1 MKTAYIKSRAI
12 KKRPICR
19 FLKAIRHTP
28 TALAIGLLATLL
40 SLFIWIGLLIVQ
52 YEAVQYERRQYEQV
66 YTQLDELRSS
76 LRSKIYENIYKVLSI
91 RSIVELKPDL
101 TQQDFTKAMQVQFR
115 GEHDLRNIGLAKDM
129 ILQFVYPTE
138 GNESAV
144 GIDYRTL
151 PEQLP
156 AVEHALKTNEIVLA
170 GPLSL
175 VQGGI
180 GIIARIP
187 IYVSD
192 DDSSA
197 QIFWGFASAVI
208 DAEELFIRTGIN
220 AETSSLVIAI
230 KGYNVSDSSSEV
242 FWGDESIFA
251 HNPVT
256 QTVELPNSLWEMS
269 AIPEEGWHT
278 FTIFKSYV
286 FGIYALIA
294 AILTLLTSFI
304 VYLVYLQKQTFDKLE
319 KERNLLSEGPVLS
332 IEWGHDILS
341 EGSITSVST
350 NVDKILGYSVEEILD
365 SRFSFISVIHPSDIE
380 RVVDGVMYNIDT
392 HIDRFEL
399 SYRVKT
405 KSDDIIWLYDFSLV
419 LRDES
424 NNFIGLRSYLYDES
438 ARKHAEES
446 LKIAHEQLEKTAYE
460 LTENIP
466 VGTYT
471 MVQPADGGLAQ
482 FAFLSSRFLML
493 TGLTREEVQSDPLK
507 GFSCVH
513 PDDFDDWVAL
523 NVKTFEQKLPFYGE
537 TRVIVDGEVRWI
549 TAESLPRMLTDGSTV
564 WEGVLTDITER
575 KNVELRLQEANAAL
589 HLEIADRIRIE
600 EELKIKTDML
610 KNLSIRDPLT
620 GIFNRRHYDE
630 CANREWHRLA
640 RNPSPISVIMIDID
654 FFKLFNDNYGH
665 APGDVCIKRIAQAIE
680 LCCNRELDVVAR
692 YGGEEFI
699 CLLPNTDQ
707 HGSLLIANRVKAV
720 VCNLSIPHEF
730 SKVSTVVTISVGIA
744 THDEHSPKQSIE
756 DLHCRADQALYVAKA
771 NGRNRVEWFDCFPEN

>member
-1 MKTAYIKSRAI
+1 MKTAYIKNRAS
-12 KKRPICR
+12 KTRPICR

-28 TALAIGLLATLL
+28 TALTIGLLVTLFI
-40 SLFIWIGLLIVQ
+40 LFIWIGLLIFR
-52 YEAVQYERRQYEQV
+52 YEAGQDERRQYEQV
-66 YTQLDELRSS
+66 YTQLDELRTS

-91 RSIVELKPDL
+91 RSIVELKPEL
-101 TQQDFTKAMQVQFR
+101 TQQDFTKAMQAQFR

-129 ILQFVYPTE
+129 ILQFVHPIE

-144 GIDYRTL
+144 GLDYRTL

-156 AVEHALKTNEIVLA
+156 AVEHALKTKEIVLA

-175 VQGGI
+175 VQGGT

-187 IYVSD
+187 IYISGQ
-192 DDSSA
+192 DSSE

-208 DAEELFIRTGIN
+208 DAEELFIRAGIH
-220 AETSSLVIAI
+220 AENSTLAIALQ
-230 KGYNVSDSSSEV
+230 GYNEFDSNSDV
-242 FWGDESIFA
+242 FWGDASVFEQ
-251 HNPVT
+251 NPVF
-256 QTVELPNSLWEMS
+256 QIVDLPNSLWKIA
-269 AIPEEGWHT
+269 AIPEGGWEP
-278 FTIFKSYV
+278 FTIFKSYA
-286 FGIYALIA
+286 FGIYALVA
-294 AILTLLTSFI
+294 AMLTLLTSVI

-332 IEWGHDILS
+332 IEWNHDLLN

-350 NVDKILGYSVEEILD
+350 NVDKILGYTVEEILD
-365 SRFSFISVIHPSDIE
+365 SRFSFISVILPSDIE
-380 RVVDGVMYNIDT
+380 RVVDSVMYNIDT

-405 KSDDIIWLYDFSLV
+405 KSGDIIWLYDFSLV

-424 NNFIGLRSYLYDES
+424 DNFVGLRSYLYDES

-446 LKIAHEQLEKTAYE
+446 LKIAQEQLEKTAYE

-471 MVQPADGGLAQ
+471 MVQPADGGMAQ
-482 FAFLSSRFLML
+482 FAFLSSRFLTL
-493 TGLTREEVQSDPLK
+493 TGLTREEAQSDPLK

-575 KNVELRLQEANAAL
+575 KNVELRLQEANKAL
-589 HLEIADRIRIE
+589 HYEISDRKRIE
-600 EELKIKTDML
+600 EELRIKTDLL

-630 CANREWHRLA
+630 CAHREWERLG

-665 APGDVCIKRIAQAIE
+665 AAGDECIKRIAQAIE
-680 LCCNRELDVVAR
+680 LCCSRELDVVAR
-692 YGGEEFI
+692 FGGEEFI

-707 HGSLLIANRVKAV
+707 HGSFLIANRIKAS

-730 SKVSTVVTISVGIA
+730 SKVSSVVTISIGVA
-744 THDEHSPKQSIE
+744 THDDYSPKQSME
-756 DLHCRADQALYVAKA
+756 DLQQRADQALYFAKA
-771 NGRNRVEWFDCFPEN
+771 NGRDRVELNLLST